1 MQKHLKAN
9 LHIVE
14 MVADQEREGERREA
28 SLSWS
33 CRIPEVTSAWFHE
46 RTECWAAPFLAPPI
60 PYKGLTHLN
69 IQAYFYTAVSNS
81 VLNKRVVVTGLGW
94 PLDPRLWELFG
105 VQTQL
110 EPPPPLTAGRSTMLL
125 SLSPGSHLPWR
136 VFNKHHIICPRV
148 STQPPPHQ
156 DPSDFSLDTGS

>member
-46 RTECWAAPFLAPPI
+46 RTECWAAPFLALPI

-125 SLSPGSHLPWR
+125 YLSHLE
-136 VFNKHHIICPRV
+136 VICLGGSLISII
-148 STQPPPHQ
+148 SFALGSPPSPL
-156 DPSDFSLDTGS
+156 PTRIPVISA